1 MGLFQG
7 LLQDFLDALLQT
19 ALISKNGGLY
29 ENPSQILPRKYWS
42 WTSEL
47 SLGSEAKPQA
57 RSSRG
62 DFEEGF
68 LHGYVAR
75 RRHTV
80 VGPLELSRKIL
91 DILHSPFSSNL
102 P

>member
-7 LLQDFLDALLQT
+7 LLQDFLDGLLQT
-19 ALISKNGGLY
+19 ALIFKNGGLY

-57 RSSRG
+57 RS
-62 DFEEGF
+62 
-68 LHGYVAR
+68 
-75 RRHTV
+75 
-80 VGPLELSRKIL
+80 
-91 DILHSPFSSNL
+91 
-102 P
+102 